1 MILFSFNKS
10 LRFLNQNIT
19 QELKR
24 FVNVVNFQIHVSTIK
39 VVKRII
45 GVNVLLRSH
54 VVLDICLSANSSNIN
69 YVNFV
74 NVHVV

>member
-45 GVNVLLRSH
+45 GVNVLLRTH